1 MCRDVVKQQVEKQ
14 LEKNAD
20 GHYLIEQD
28 VAFKN
33 ILKVLE
39 EAYKLRDEKKKR
51 YTHIYIIVISS
62 NK

>member
-1 MCRDVVKQQVEKQ
+1 MCRDVEAVKQQVEKQ

-20 GHYLIEQD
+20 RHYLIEQD

-33 ILKVLE
+33 IVKVLE

-51 YTHIYIIVISS
+51 YTYIII
-62 NK
+62 